1 MRANIEDYYRL
12 FNDRDA
18 ERVAQFDE
26 IVDAP
31 QFGEELKAK
40 LLEWYSIAKSSIP
53 GLGDKGAKALVMSV
67 VELATMTDD
76 AVRQAMA
83 IGKMVNAAAPL
94 EWRVK

>member
-40 LLEWYSIAKSSIP
+40 LLEWYSTAKSSVP
-53 GLGDKGAKALVMSV
+53 GLGDRGAKVLVMSI
-67 VELATMTDD
+67 VELATMTPDEIT
-76 AVRQAMA
+76 QAIA
-83 IGKMVNAAAPL
+83 IGRAVNSAAPK
-94 EWRVK
+94 EWRLK

>member
-18 ERVAQFDE
+18 ERVDAFDR
-26 IVDAP
+26 IIDSP
-31 QFGEELKAK
+31 NFGEDFKAK

-53 GLGDKGAKALVMSV
+53 GLGDNGAKALVMSV

-83 IGKMVNAAAPL
+83 IGRMVNAAAPL